1 MALSTVFGWASN
13 GLADAILGVD
23 SAGIQYL
30 RSKRKA
36 MSNSPESVPFNI
48 GIITAS
54 DRGSRGEYDFLT
66 GERVIEVLKE
76 FIASPFTAHHQVIAD
91 EQDLLEQGLI
101 ELSDKVGCELII
113 TAGGTG
119 PAPRDVTPEA
129 TEAVCYRMLPGFG
142 ERMRQHSLQFVKTA
156 ILSRQTA
163 GIRNN
168 TLIINMPGNPK
179 AIRQCMEVIAPAIP
193 HTLLLIGNEKM
204 ALHKNDTPAPH

>member
-1 MALSTVFGWASN
+1 MEAH
-13 GLADAILGVD
+13 
-23 SAGIQYL
+23 
-30 RSKRKA
+30 
-36 MSNSPESVPFNI
+36 FNI

-66 GERVIEVLKE
+66 GERVIDVLKE
-76 FIASPFTAHHQVIAD
+76 FISSPFTPHHKVIAD
-91 EQDLLEQGLI
+91 EQHLLEEGLI
-101 ELSDKVGCELII
+101 ELSDNLKCQLII

-163 GIRNN
+163 GIRNS

-193 HTLLLIGNEKM
+193 HTLLLIGNERMELRKEPSP
-204 ALHKNDTPAPH
+204 TPH

>member
-1 MALSTVFGWASN
+1 MEAH
-13 GLADAILGVD
+13 
-23 SAGIQYL
+23 
-30 RSKRKA
+30 
-36 MSNSPESVPFNI
+36 FNI

-66 GERVIEVLKE
+66 GERVMDVLKE
-76 FIASPFTAHHQVIAD
+76 FISSPFTPHHEVIAD
-91 EQDLLEQGLI
+91 EQHLLEEGLI
-101 ELSDKVGCELII
+101 ELSDKLKCQLII

-163 GIRNN
+163 GIRNS

-193 HTLLLIGNEKM
+193 HTLLLIGNERMELRKEPSP
-204 ALHKNDTPAPH
+204 TPH